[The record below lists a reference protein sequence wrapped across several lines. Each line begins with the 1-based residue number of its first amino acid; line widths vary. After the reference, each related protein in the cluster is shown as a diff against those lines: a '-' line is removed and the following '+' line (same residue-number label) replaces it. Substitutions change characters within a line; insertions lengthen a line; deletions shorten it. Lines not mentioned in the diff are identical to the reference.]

1 MKCLDLSCID
11 VIGVDWRCDL
21 VEIQKLLPPQVFIQG
36 NLDPAWLHLPTDLME
51 KKAKAYYA
59 DLRERGLDFKRWIA
73 GLGHGVLIQTPEE
86 NVRRLVKII
95 QGQKL

>member
-1 MKCLDLSCID
+1 MDLSCID

-21 VEIQKLLPPQVFIQG
+21 VEIQKLLPSNVFIQG
-36 NLDPAWLHLPTDLME
+36 NLDPAWLHLPTELME
-51 KKAKAYYA
+51 KKAHAYYQ
-59 DLRERGLDFKRWIA
+59 DLRERGLDFKRWTA